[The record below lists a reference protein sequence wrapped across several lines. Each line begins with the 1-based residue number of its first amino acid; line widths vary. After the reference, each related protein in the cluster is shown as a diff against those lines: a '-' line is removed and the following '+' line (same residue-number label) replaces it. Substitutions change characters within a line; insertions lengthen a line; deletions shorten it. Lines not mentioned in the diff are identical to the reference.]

1 MFCAYFDS
9 LTCTRVFITSLS
21 FRANRAVYRTIISSI
36 LRRWIITRTVSR
48 VISPSASY
56 RARIPCTPISPN
68 TIYCFIYM
76 LYQYLSSLS
85 IYYNSWFNKI
95 REARS
100 IFILPLTRTGMFVAG
115 LTLCTVRTVY
125 RTVISTKLRQRIIAC
140 AVSWLI
146 SYSASNSTNVPVTPF
161 TPNPINCFYIIIY

>member
-21 FRANRAVYRTIISSI
+21 FGANRAVYRTIISSI
-36 LRRWIITRTVSR
+36 LRRWIITRAVSR

-76 LYQYLSSLS
+76 LYQYLSSLL
-85 IYYNSWFNKI
+85 IYYNTRLLIKYGKLDQYLFCLLLGQGCSLQVWLSVLL
-95 REARS
+95 EPS
-100 IFILPLTRTGMFVAG
+100 IVQSSPPNWGSGLSHVRFRDWYPTPQVTVQTFQSLHSPQTPSTVFI
-115 LTLCTVRTVY
+115 
-125 RTVISTKLRQRIIAC
+125 S
-140 AVSWLI
+140 
-146 SYSASNSTNVPVTPF
+146 
-161 TPNPINCFYIIIY
+161 